1 MLFELSTAFDVK
13 ATLTAFYLGMHHNCI
28 HAEGTAR
35 TFSSLSTPALAAVPV
50 HNNLQNLLRVTAID

>member
-13 ATLTAFYLGMHHNCI
+13 ATLTAFYLGMHNCI

-50 HNNLQNLLRVTAID
+50 HNN